1 MPRVRGKLVIVCA
14 SLVVLAGCRA
24 EDPWVEGW
32 EGGTVNGYQTPPM
45 PGLVVITDPSELNPL
60 VDTAGLVQRRGP
72 FPYEEDGKVY
82 ENLQGRLPEQPL
94 GYYREYTVPTPNVQG
109 RGARRLVGGEKGE
122 LYYWRPERVE
132 FVALHLPPS

>member
-1 MPRVRGKLVIVCA
+1 MRDRLVVICA
-14 SLVVLAGCRA
+14 SLAIITGCRA

-32 EGGTVNGYQTPPM
+32 EGGTVNGYQTPPL

-60 VDTAGLVQRRGP
+60 IDTAGLVQRRGP
-72 FPYEEDGKVY
+72 FPFDEDGAVY
-82 ENLQGRLPEQPL
+82 ENLQGRLPQQPR

-109 RGARRLVGGEKGE
+109 RGARRLVAGEGGE

-132 FVALHLPPS
+132 FLPLHVPPT